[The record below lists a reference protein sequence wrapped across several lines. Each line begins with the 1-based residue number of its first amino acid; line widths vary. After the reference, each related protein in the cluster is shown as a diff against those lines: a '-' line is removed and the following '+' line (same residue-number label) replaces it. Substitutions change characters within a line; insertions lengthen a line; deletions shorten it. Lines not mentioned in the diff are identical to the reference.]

1 MKIRIDA
8 KSVLSRCL
16 SVLLIFLFLCISKGE
31 AQVLTAI
38 EKAWAYSSG
47 TAFTTTPFSGT
58 MMPTGN
64 INTTPTQAR
73 SLFKF
78 DISSLTAGSFESITL
93 SLAVSYIN
101 TSGRPG
107 DTQTIGVRYLNY
119 DVGPGALTATAIT
132 TTNVSLLTTF
142 TASVS
147 TLSIDVT
154 AAIESA
160 VNSGFDYFT
169 IRLNDI
175 TTDTMYGTAPFGPA
189 IVGFGLTPSL
199 NVVPIPEPKTYAIL
213 LMSALVFGCMVL
225 RRSSPRAYMGYC

>member
-1 MKIRIDA
+1 MKIKIDA
-8 KSVLSRCL
+8 EGAFSKCL
-16 SVLLIFLFLCISKGE
+16 SALLIIVSLSISKGE
-31 AQVLTAI
+31 AQTLTVV

-47 TAFTTTPFSGT
+47 TAFTTTPFSGS

-64 INTTPTQAR
+64 LNTTPTQAR

-78 DISSLTAGSFESITL
+78 DISSLTVDSFESITL
-93 SLAVSYIN
+93 SLAVTYIN
-101 TSGRPG
+101 NAGRPG
-107 DTQTIGVRYLNY
+107 DAQTIGVRYLNY
-119 DVGPGALTATAIT
+119 DVGPGALTVAAIT

-142 TASVS
+142 TASIS
-147 TLSIDVT
+147 TLTIDVT

-189 IVGFGLTPSL
+189 IVGFGLAPTL
-199 NVVPIPEPKTYAIL
+199 NVVPVPEPKTYAIL
-213 LMSALVFGCMVL
+213 LVSALFFGCMIL
-225 RRSSPRAYMGYC
+225 RGPLPKRHS